1 MNDTKA
7 NLRAFQLKGSVLTLT
22 VLELLKADMSAIQSQ
37 FQSLVKQTPDL
48 FRGMPVILDLKKIQ
62 AAETFL
68 DFSQILDLLKE
79 HGLIPVGVRGGNT
92 DQQAAV
98 GLIGLP
104 LLANARGEK
113 TEKVELPASGAS
125 PSGETQ
131 TLRKVSSK
139 LVTQQVRSGQQ
150 IYAKGGDVVFLNS
163 VSPGAEVLADG
174 NIHIYGALRGR
185 ALAGVN
191 GDKDARI
198 FCQKIDAEL
207 VSIAGHYWVNEDLS
221 SMPDGQTIQIYLD
234 EDRLHMGTF

>member
-22 VLELLKADMSAIQSQ
+22 VLELLKADMPAINSQ
-37 FQSLVKQTPDL
+37 FMSLVKQTPDL
-48 FRGMPVILDLKKIQ
+48 FRGMPVIIELKKIQ
-62 AAETFL
+62 SATTSL
-68 DFSQILDLLKE
+68 DFSVIIELLKE
-79 HGLIPVGVRGGNT
+79 HGLIPVGVRGGNP
-92 DQQAAV
+92 DQQAAIA
-98 GLIGLP
+98 LLGLP
-104 LLANARGEK
+104 LLASTRVEK
-113 TEKVELPASGAS
+113 TAKVELPVS
-125 PSGETQ
+125 SGEET
-131 TLRKVSSK
+131 TVLRKVSSK

-150 IYAKGGDVVFLNS
+150 IYAKGGDLVILNS

-191 GDKDARI
+191 GDREARI

-234 EDRLHMGTF
+234 KDRLHMGTF

>member
-7 NLRAFQLKGSVLTLT
+7 NLKAFQLKGSVLTLT
-22 VLELLKADMSAIQSQ
+22 VLELLKADMPAINSQ
-37 FQSLVKQTPDL
+37 FLSLVKQTPDL
-48 FRGMPVILDLKKIQ
+48 FRGMPVILELKKIQ
-62 AAETFL
+62 SAKEPL
-68 DFSQILDLLKE
+68 DFSVIVALLRE
-79 HGLIPVGVRGGNT
+79 HGLIPVGVRGGNP

-98 GLIGLP
+98 GLLGLP
-104 LLANARGEK
+104 ILASTRGDK
-113 TEKVELPASGAS
+113 TEKVESPTLLAGEAPA
-125 PSGETQ
+125 
-131 TLRKVSSK
+131 LRKVSSK

-150 IYAKGGDVVFLNS
+150 IYAKGGDLVILNS

-191 GDKDARI
+191 GDKEARI

-234 EDRLHMGTF
+234 NDRLHMGTF